1 MVQLM
6 RPSKQNNT
14 GITLIEIIVVVVIVV
29 MVTAA
34 VAPLIRTTYVAWI
47 TSDRRVEIVETGR
60 VGMSKM
66 VRELRLA
73 HDLYSA
79 TDPLYIDYY
88 PQWATTT
95 VYRFNYDASNGD
107 FEYGVFASPTFTPYS
122 LAAPVDTF
130 AYTTYTRR
138 LVEGVNRARRINA
151 YRFVYSVSDERR
163 ILPDARPE
171 LNPITFRSHAHL
183 RMSRE
188 GYFFAKSW
196 DFASESYRFRRNQG
210 QRFCVRAFCDR
221 VDRDAIV
228 TRQLAFVVAPPVPNL
243 TLVYFA
249 TGDYFAT
256 CCVITNNAAT
266 PNYCPLNANPNTNVA
281 ITLSDGTEWTIM
293 KDIIIIT
300 N

>member
-1 MVQLM
+1 M
-6 RPSKQNNT
+6 RLTKRNNR
-14 GITLIEIIVVVVIVV
+14 GITLIEILVVVVII
-29 MVTAA
+29 VTVIAA
-34 VAPLIRTTYVAWI
+34 LAPLIRTTYLAWI
-47 TSDRRVEIVETGR
+47 TADRRVEIVGTGR
-60 VGMSKM
+60 LGMSKL
-66 VRELRLA
+66 VDELRLA

-95 VYRFNYDASNGD
+95 VYRFNHDATASD
-107 FEYGVFASPTFTPYS
+107 FEYGIFASPTFSPYS

-151 YRFVYSVSDERR
+151 YRFVYSVSDERH
-163 ILPDARPE
+163 ILPDSRPE

-196 DFASESYRFRRNQG
+196 AFASESYRFRRNRGEQ
-210 QRFCVRAFCDR
+210 FCVRAFCDR
-221 VDRDAIV
+221 VDRDAMF
-228 TRQLAFVVAPPVPNL
+228 TRQVDFLVVPPVASL
-243 TLVYFA
+243 QMAYFA

-256 CCVITNNAAT
+256 CCVITSNAAT
-266 PNYCPLNANPNTNVA
+266 PNYCPLNANPNVNVS
-281 ITLSDGTEWTIM
+281 ITLSDGTEWTLM
-293 KDIIIIT
+293 KDSIIIT